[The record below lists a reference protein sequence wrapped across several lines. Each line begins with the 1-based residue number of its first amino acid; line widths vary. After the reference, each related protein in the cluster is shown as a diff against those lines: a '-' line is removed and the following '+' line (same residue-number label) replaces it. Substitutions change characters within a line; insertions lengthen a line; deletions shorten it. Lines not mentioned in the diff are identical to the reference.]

1 MTTRVRFAPSP
12 TGYLHIGSARTAL
25 FNYLYARHTGGKF
38 LLRIED
44 TDLARSTEE
53 STRSILDGLAWL
65 ELDQDEEIVFQSD
78 NADKHRA
85 TAKKLLAE
93 GKAYRDFTPKAEP
106 NDANVKDAI
115 KDRARANQGEK
126 NLRDNPYRDL
136 TAEESN
142 KRAAAGEPFAIR
154 LKVPDVRT
162 GSGSDRVPA
171 VLKTS
176 FEDAVYGLQERD
188 YAETEDLV
196 LLRSDGHPLY
206 NLAVVCD
213 DIEMQI
219 THVIRGQDHLTNT
232 HKQILIY
239 EALGITPPTF
249 AHLPLIMAPNKG
261 KLSKRKHGE
270 VVSMTTYRDAG
281 FLAAAFRNFLALLG
295 WSAGEEKEIY
305 SLVELIETFS
315 LDGIHRSNAVFNF
328 TENDPR
334 KWTDDK
340 AQWMNAEYIRT
351 MPIGELLPFVK
362 AELKS
367 AKLWREEYEEQLSVV
382 SGQLSEDADTLQKPA
397 RSKGEMIRTP
407 PSVSSPQISKSSS
420 DEMQKTAR
428 EQGRYIQPEI
438 GSSEWFENTI
448 NLIRQRFFTLKDF
461 SSQGRA
467 YFSEDYDFDPA
478 AIAKNLTK
486 FPELKTWLPEL
497 ADRFEAEFGDSVSSP
512 HVSKG
517 YGEAANWPPANAG
530 GSDTFTEANIE
541 LVVKAFTEEKGTK
554 LGVIMNGART
564 LITGV
569 AVGPSMLSVFEVIGL
584 ERIIMRLR
592 SHVAWNS

>member
-25 FNYLYARHTGGKF
+25 FNYLYARNVGGKF

-65 ELDQDEEIVFQSD
+65 ELKHDEDIVFQSD
-78 NADKHRA
+78 NAEKHRE
-85 TAKKLLAE
+85 TARRLLAE
-93 GKAYRDFTPKAEP
+93 GKAYRDFTPKAAP
-106 NDANVKDAI
+106 SDANVKDAI
-115 KDRARANQGEK
+115 KERARANQNEK
-126 NLRDNPYRDL
+126 NMRGNEYRDL
-136 TAEESN
+136 SAEESDA
-142 KRAAAGEPFAIR
+142 RAASGEPFAIR
-154 LKVPDVRT
+154 LKVAET
-162 GSGSDRVPA
+162 G
-171 VLKTS
+171 KTA

-213 DIEMQI
+213 DIEMAI

-232 HKQILIY
+232 HKQVLIY
-239 EALGITPPTF
+239 EALGVTPPTF

-305 SLVELIETFS
+305 SLDELVEKFS

-351 MPIGELLPFVK
+351 MPLNELLPFVK
-362 AELKS
+362 TELRS
-367 AKLWREEYEEQLSVV
+367 AKLWREEYDPDGRALTGSIPSTQA
-382 SGQLSEDADTLQKPA
+382 QAFDRTT
-397 RSKGEMIRTP
+397 EMAERPENIA
-407 PSVSSPQISKSSS
+407 I
-420 DEMQKTAR
+420 DL
-428 EQGRYIQPEI
+428 PEI
-438 GSSEWFENTI
+438 GSYDWYVRTVD
-448 NLIRQRFFTLKDF
+448 LIRQRFFTLKDF
-461 SSQGRA
+461 STQGRA
-467 YFSEDYDFDPA
+467 YFSEDYDFDA
-478 AIAKNLTK
+478 AAMAKNLTK
-486 FPELKTWLPEL
+486 FPELREWLPEL
-497 ADRFEAEFGDSVSSP
+497 ADRFESEFGDSEMR
-512 HVSKG
+512 K
-517 YGEAANWPPANAG
+517 PAREQGRNTQL
-530 GSDTFTEANIE
+530 SDRAFTEANIE
-541 LVVKAFTEEKGTK
+541 TVVKAFTEEKGTK

-564 LITGV
+564 LLTGV

-584 ERIIMRLR
+584 ERTVMRLR
-592 SHVAWNS
+592 SQVGWN